1 MAPVFKAYISCRS
14 GNPDLRL
21 PWLEEVYA
29 NEEQTRSIVPLRNE
43 VFTRTITAMI
53 LCFTAQVVG
62 CLTPRRRPSST
73 DVTPN
78 FAVTIKWMAANQSVS
93 GSLVP
98 WRIVLAVGDVCLL
111 QWLHW

>member
-1 MAPVFKAYISCRS
+1 MGRDQWIGS
-14 GNPDLRL
+14 G
-21 PWLEEVYA
+21 
-29 NEEQTRSIVPLRNE
+29 QTRYCQHGTGVQGI
-43 VFTRTITAMI
+43 
-53 LCFTAQVVG
+53 CFTAQAVG
-62 CLTPRRRPSST
+62 CLPPRRRPSST